1 MESSNRQQQQEQNKK
16 RVSSITKKTKRK
28 SKTSNILEKFNL
40 LGAFAWLNLS
50 TMEKDKPYLM
60 TDMKRHTT
68 KFGDR
73 LMVELDNSNKL
84 YLPERYNSL
93 TDRQVAELGSGK
105 YLLLNRGT
113 KGQSYMLEVILKAE
127 FDKISLIEQLTTTV
141 PPPQPQQQQQQQ
153 QPSSSSVQ
161 KSTVVL
167 PTVNTIEMLAPS
179 PSSQV
184 TTIDDE
190 DDDDDE
196 SEDEEEDETVDPN
209 SAVLNFYSQKP
220 FLGL

>member
-16 RVSSITKKTKRK
+16 RVSSITKKIKSK

-50 TMEKDKPYLM
+50 TMEKAKPYLM

-68 KFGDR
+68 KLSDR

-93 TDRQVAELGSGK
+93 TDRQVADIASGK

-141 PPPQPQQQQQQQ
+141 PLPQPQQQQQ
-153 QPSSSSVQ
+153 QPSSSSIQ
-161 KSTVVL
+161 KSTIVL

-184 TTIDDE
+184 TTVDDE
-190 DDDDDE
+190 NDDDVE